1 MLQAILLALIAI
13 VVVFAGIVAMRP
25 SEFHVARTTTI
36 SAPSSTVFAHVNDCH
51 KWETWNPWVKIDPA
65 LADYPAPLLGGG
77 R

>member
-36 SAPSSTVFAHVNDCH
+36 SAPSSTVFAQVNDCH
-51 KWETWNPWVKIDPA
+51 KWETWNPWMKIDPTPV
-65 LADYPAPLLGGG
+65 DYPASQLRGA

>member
-36 SAPSSTVFAHVNDCH
+36 SAPSSTVFAHVND
-51 KWETWNPWVKIDPA
+51 
-65 LADYPAPLLGGG
+65 
-77 R
+77 